1 MSTAKK
7 TDVVDAVGKG
17 HTIKNTRRSKS
28 VRLLA
33 KSYSTI
39 PDVWRPLRAYAQARE
54 SGDSEAEKSACEAIL
69 QWLRDKDTARA
80 LWTEVVTGGE
90 PNLEFF
96 TVYDNRTEQT
106 TEDMSGQFRTF
117 RTSDIVD
124 RLTDCMVLSIS
135 KRKHWTIRARMPGFG
150 PIAATI
156 SLGSPKRRLL
166 LFTLCQVQ
174 RWLDECEK
182 DDLARV

>member
-17 HTIKNTRRSKS
+17 HSIKNTRRSNS

-39 PDVWRPLRAYAQARE
+39 PDVWRPLQAYARARE
-54 SGDSEAEKSACEAIL
+54 RGDADAEKSACGEIL
-69 QWLRDKDTARA
+69 EWLQDKDTARA
-80 LWTEVVTGGE
+80 LWREVVSGGE

-96 TVYDNRTEQT
+96 TVYDNRTELT

-117 RTSDIVD
+117 RASDIID
-124 RLTDCMVLSIS
+124 RLTDQMVWSVS

-156 SLGSPKRRLL
+156 SLGSPKRRVL

-182 DDLARV
+182 DGLARV